1 MSNTF
6 EVKEIKE
13 GKSKGMLSVSLELTE
28 SDAFVKLPK
37 NLELVVNKDD
47 LVKALGLDKM
57 EAPSEDSASKKSSSK
72 KQDK

>member
-28 SDAFVKLPK
+28 SDAFIKLPK

-47 LVKALGLDKM
+47 LVKALGLEKT
-57 EAPSEDSASKKSSSK
+57 ESPSEDTSSKKSSSK